1 MMASRL
7 RALALFAS
15 AAAVTGIALVSILAM
30 LPEPVSVAAR
40 ARPDG
45 GALASKLASFD
56 DVPEALKG
64 PLIARLNELAMSTDP
79 TIGAREK
86 ISAAKAL
93 LLADK
98 LGLESIRTAIVADN
112 HDGVVERLR
121 AIERQLDAKEEGRD
135 EDGDQDLEGERR
147 S

>member
-1 MMASRL
+1 MRSKDLDAKL
-7 RALALFAS
+7 GERALRH
-15 AAAVTGIALVSILAM
+15 GW
-30 LPEPVSVAAR
+30 
-40 ARPDG
+40 
-45 GALASKLASFD
+45 

-79 TIGAREK
+79 AIGAREK

-112 HDGVVERLR
+112 HDGVVERLQ
-121 AIERQLDAKEEGRD
+121 AIERQLDAKD
-135 EDGDQDLEGERR
+135 EDL

>member
-1 MMASRL
+1 MRSRDPEARL
-7 RALALFAS
+7 AGRALRH
-15 AAAVTGIALVSILAM
+15 G
-30 LPEPVSVAAR
+30 R
-40 ARPDG
+40 
-45 GALASKLASFD
+45 

-64 PLIARLNELAMSTDP
+64 PLIARLNELALSTDP
-79 TIGAREK
+79 AVGAREK

-98 LGLESIRTAIVADN
+98 LGLESIRTAIVAES

-121 AIERQLDAKEEGRD
+121 AIERQLDAKDEGRD
-135 EDGDQDLEGERR
+135 DDEDDNLGEESR